1 MEPPVHCFGDLF
13 RQLGLAD
20 RPADIAAFL
29 ARHRPLPA
37 STSLADAPFWSPAQS
52 RFLREGIADNADWA
66 QVVSELDASLRDFA
80 NVRQRPQ
87 ERAAPQQVTTSH
99 GQRGPLQCR

>member
-1 MEPPVHCFGDLF
+1 MEPPVHRFGDLF

-20 RPADIAAFL
+20 RPAEIAAFL

-37 STSLADAPFWSPAQS
+37 GTALADAPFWSAAQS

-66 QVVSELDASLRDFA
+66 QMVDTLDASLRDFA
-80 NVRQRPQ
+80 HVRQRPQ
-87 ERAAPQQVTTSH
+87 ERTAPQQV
-99 GQRGPLQCR
+99 

>member
-1 MEPPVHCFGDLF
+1 MEPPVHRFGDLF

-20 RPADIAAFL
+20 QPAEIAAFL
-29 ARHRPLPA
+29 ARHRPL
-37 STSLADAPFWSPAQS
+37 STNTALADAPCWSAAQS

-80 NVRQRPQ
+80 NFRQRPQ
-87 ERAAPQQVTTSH
+87 ERTATQQV
-99 GQRGPLQCR
+99 

>member
-1 MEPPVHCFGDLF
+1 MEPPVHRFGDLF

-37 STSLADAPFWSPAQS
+37 RTALADAPFWSAAQS

-66 QVVSELDASLRDFA
+66 QMVDTLDASLRDFA
-80 NVRQRPQ
+80 HVRRRPQ
-87 ERAAPQQVTTSH
+87 ERTAPQQV
-99 GQRGPLQCR
+99 

>member
-1 MEPPVHCFGDLF
+1 MEPPVHRFGDLF

-20 RPADIAAFL
+20 RPAEIAAFL
-29 ARHRPLPA
+29 TRHRPLPA
-37 STSLADAPFWSPAQS
+37 KMKLADAPFWSPAQS

-80 NVRQRPQ
+80 SDRQRPQ
-87 ERAAPQQVTTSH
+87 ERTAPPQV
-99 GQRGPLQCR
+99 

>member
-1 MEPPVHCFGDLF
+1 MEPPVHRFGDLF

-20 RPADIAAFL
+20 RPAEIAAFL

-37 STSLADAPFWSPAQS
+37 RMALADAPFWSAAQS

-66 QVVSELDASLRDFA
+66 QVVDTLDASLRDFA
-80 NVRQRPQ
+80 HVRQRPQ
-87 ERAAPQQVTTSH
+87 GRTAPQQV
-99 GQRGPLQCR
+99 

>member
-1 MEPPVHCFGDLF
+1 MEPPVHRFGDLF

-20 RPADIAAFL
+20 RPAEIAAFL

-37 STSLADAPFWSPAQS
+37 RTALADAPFWSAAQS

-66 QVVSELDASLRDFA
+66 QMVDTLDASLRDFA
-80 NVRQRPQ
+80 HVRQRPQ
-87 ERAAPQQVTTSH
+87 ERTAPQQV
-99 GQRGPLQCR
+99 

>member
-1 MEPPVHCFGDLF
+1 MEPPVHRFGDLF

-20 RPADIAAFL
+20 RPAEIAAFL
-29 ARHRPLPA
+29 TRYRPLPA
-37 STSLADAPFWSPAQS
+37 KMMLADAPFWSPAQS

-80 NVRQRPQ
+80 SERKRPQ
-87 ERAAPQQVTTSH
+87 EGTAPPQV
-99 GQRGPLQCR
+99 

>member
-1 MEPPVHCFGDLF
+1 MEPPVHRFGDLF

-20 RPADIAAFL
+20 RPAEIAAFL

-37 STSLADAPFWSPAQS
+37 RTALADAPFWSPVQS

-66 QVVSELDASLRDFA
+66 QLVGQLDASLRDFA
-80 NVRQRPQ
+80 RDRQRPQ
-87 ERAAPQQVTTSH
+87 ERTAPPQV
-99 GQRGPLQCR
+99 

>member
-1 MEPPVHCFGDLF
+1 MEPPVHRLGDLF

-20 RPADIAAFL
+20 QPAEIAAFL
-29 ARHRPLPA
+29 VRHRPLPA
-37 STSLADAPFWSPAQS
+37 STALADAPFWSAAQS

-80 NVRQRPQ
+80 SVRQHPQ
-87 ERAAPQQVTTSH
+87 ERAATQQV
-99 GQRGPLQCR
+99 

>member
-1 MEPPVHCFGDLF
+1 MEPPVHRFGDLF

-20 RPADIAAFL
+20 RPADIAGFL
-29 ARHRPLPA
+29 AHHRPLPA
-37 STSLADAPFWSPAQS
+37 STALADAPCWSPAQS

-80 NVRQRPQ
+80 HVRQRPQ
-87 ERAAPQQVTTSH
+87 ELD
-99 GQRGPLQCR
+99 GQEPPPEKSLGW

>member
-1 MEPPVHCFGDLF
+1 MEPPVHRFGDLF

-20 RPADIAAFL
+20 RPTEIAAFL

-37 STSLADAPFWSPAQS
+37 KTALADAPIWSPAQS

-66 QVVSELDASLRDFA
+66 QLVGQLDASLRDFA
-80 NVRQRPQ
+80 SDRQRPH
-87 ERAAPQQVTTSH
+87 ERTAPPQV
-99 GQRGPLQCR
+99 